1 MRGSKDRPESDPKK
15 ESRIKI
21 VVYVVTGLVLVGM
34 VYFAMFGGL
43 KDMSFFGAST
53 ENTQALW

>member
-1 MRGSKDRPESDPKK
+1 MRGSKDKPEFDPKRK
-15 ESRIKI
+15 LKIKI
-21 VVYVVTGLVLVGM
+21 VVYVAVGLVLLGM

-43 KDMSFFGAST
+43 KKMSFFGAST

>member
-1 MRGSKDRPESDPKK
+1 MRGSKDKPASDPKK
-15 ESRIKI
+15 DKRIKI
-21 VVYVVTGLVLVGM
+21 VVYVIIGWLFIGM

-43 KDMSFFGAST
+43 KEMSFFGAST